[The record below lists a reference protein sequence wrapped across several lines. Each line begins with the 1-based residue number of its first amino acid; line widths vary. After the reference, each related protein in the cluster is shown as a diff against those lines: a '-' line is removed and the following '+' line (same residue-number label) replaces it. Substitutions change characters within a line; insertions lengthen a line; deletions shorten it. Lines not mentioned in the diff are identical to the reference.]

1 MLSLITVVI
10 DSIIEDIGV
19 PVTILVKPEVSMEP
33 LWISDIVSLI
43 VLIADSIGFDI
54 TALGIVDDCMFLL
67 ILVVTRSLV
76 LETLFDILFVSL
88 DVV

>member
-33 LWISDIVSLI
+33 LWISDIMSLI
-43 VLIADSIGFDI
+43 VLIVDSIGFDC
-54 TALGIVDDCMFLL
+54 TIVDDCMFLL